1 VTGRLDKPI
10 PLEPLRIGWI
20 MLEKSGLQQLGHRGG
35 AKLQARAATVDF
47 LHGVE
52 RHEMDWID

>member
-1 VTGRLDKPI
+1 VTGRQDKPI
-10 PLEPLRIGWI
+10 PREPLRIGWI
-20 MLEKSGLQQLGHRGG
+20 MLEKSGPQQLGHRGG
-35 AKLQARAATVDF
+35 ARLQARAATVGL